1 MPKPMIEQFLAA
13 KNGNGMSGFSLS
25 FSGSSLARLLKSERP
40 PSKIELHMIDADRA
54 QLFVDGWPAMTGS
67 LEKATAI
74 MRQLGFETGD
84 EYKMITATGKQAI
97 VRLRTAEERANGVSA
112 IARRLSKE
120 EIET

>member
-1 MPKPMIEQFLAA
+1 
-13 KNGNGMSGFSLS
+13 
-25 FSGSSLARLLKSERP
+25 
-40 PSKIELHMIDADRA
+40 
-54 QLFVDGWPAMTGS
+54 MTGS